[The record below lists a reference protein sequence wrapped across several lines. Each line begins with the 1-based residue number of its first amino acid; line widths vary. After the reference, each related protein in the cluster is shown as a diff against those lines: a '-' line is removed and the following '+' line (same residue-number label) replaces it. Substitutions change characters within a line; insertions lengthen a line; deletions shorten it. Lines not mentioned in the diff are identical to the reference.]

1 MKAVVMETAEP
12 AGGRWHS
19 DPLPEPTASRA
30 KTLVPWPIESSGAEE
45 VDLIEGVRLRRDED
59 SVATIHD
66 AARPGFH
73 VLRKNG
79 HGERA
84 RTRVEEPLDRIAGWR
99 KEPA

>member
-1 MKAVVMETAEP
+1 MKAVVMETAERQAR
-12 AGGRWHS
+12 AGSPH
-19 DPLPEPTASRA
+19 PLPEPTASRA
-30 KTLVPWPIESSGAEE
+30 KTLVPWPIESSGAEQ

-59 SVATIHD
+59 WVATIRD

-84 RTRVEEPLDRIAGWR
+84 CVPVEEPLDRIAGWR